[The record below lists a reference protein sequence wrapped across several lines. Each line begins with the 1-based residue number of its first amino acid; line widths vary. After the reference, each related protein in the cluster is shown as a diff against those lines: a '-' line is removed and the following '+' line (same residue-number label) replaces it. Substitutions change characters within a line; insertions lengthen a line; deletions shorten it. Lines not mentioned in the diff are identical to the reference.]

1 VVISPQ
7 VEKLPREGDAQRP
20 LPFTLL
26 RDRGNQVATKY
37 GLTFQLPDDLK
48 ELYLKFGIDL
58 ARANADASW
67 TLPIP
72 ARFVIDRNGI
82 IRQADADPD
91 YTHRS
96 EPEATIDVLKQL
108 R

>member
-1 VVISPQ
+1 M
-7 VEKLPREGDAQRP
+7 EKLPREGDTQRP

-26 RDRGNQVATKY
+26 RDHGNHVATKY
-37 GLTFQLPDDLK
+37 GLTYRLPDDLK
-48 ELYLKFGIDL
+48 ELYLKLGIDL
-58 ARANADASW
+58 TKANADPSW

-72 ARFVIDRNGI
+72 ARFTIDRTGV
-82 IRQADADPD
+82 IRQADADAD

-96 EPEATIDVLKQL
+96 EPQTTIEVLKQL